1 MSPIR
6 FTESPEKPLNK
17 TAPVAEF
24 MTAEKSDE
32 NDGEELNT
40 DRDGGFTQ
48 ATTDRG
54 FTFQKP
60 PPERR

>member
-1 MSPIR
+1 LSPVR
-6 FTESPEKPLNK
+6 FNESPEKPLNK
-17 TAPVAEF
+17 TAPVGEF
-24 MTAEKSDE
+24 MTAEKSGEVD
-32 NDGEELNT
+32 EELNT